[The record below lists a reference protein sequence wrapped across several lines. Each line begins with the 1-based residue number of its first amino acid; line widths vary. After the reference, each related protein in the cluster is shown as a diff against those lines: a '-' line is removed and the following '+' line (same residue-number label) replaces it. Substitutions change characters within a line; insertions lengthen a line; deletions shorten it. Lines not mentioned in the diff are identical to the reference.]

1 LLINNQIS
9 ITLNKD
15 LENLK
20 IVYLS
25 ILKAVVHIIFNAKI
39 TFCKISQFL
48 FNSFKVAQHPPNKV
62 LASQNIDTF
71 RPLGYPGY
79 AKSERIS
86 SLAFFV
92 KELNCPQGQKNGE
105 KVLLDKIFY
114 MH

>member
-1 LLINNQIS
+1 MDVWTVSIKKIHKNPLINIH
-9 ITLNKD
+9 K
-15 LENLK
+15 
-20 IVYLS
+20 
-25 ILKAVVHIIFNAKI
+25 
-39 TFCKISQFL
+39 FL
-48 FNSFKVAQHPPNKV
+48 WVFKVAQHPPNKV

-71 RPLGYPGY
+71 RPLGYSGY
-79 AKSERIS
+79 AKSERIG